1 VRRSALAEESTQDT
15 RDIAWRVAATYNRL
29 DQEAWATVGV
39 TIPLF
44 ASGRNRGALAAATA
58 DVERAEMEHAAA
70 QRRRTAELERA
81 AAGLQASAREADI
94 LRSNVLVGAGLAFAT
109 VQEGYRLGK
118 FPYLDVLDASQV
130 LLEARLQ
137 YTAALA
143 ALAQAR
149 IDVDRL
155 LGKTGMPSTT
165 SAR

>member
-1 VRRSALAEESTQDT
+1 
-15 RDIAWRVAATYNRL
+15 
-29 DQEAWATVGV
+29 
-39 TIPLF
+39 
-44 ASGRNRGALAAATA
+44 
-58 DVERAEMEHAAA
+58 MEHAAA
-70 QRRRTAELERA
+70 ELRLAAELQRA
-81 AAGLQASAREADI
+81 FAGLDASAREAAI
-94 LRSNVLVGAGLAFAT
+94 LKSSVLVGAGQAFAT

-155 LGKTGMPSTT
+155 LGNTGIPSTI

>member
-1 VRRSALAEESTQDT
+1 
-15 RDIAWRVAATYNRL
+15 
-29 DQEAWATVGV
+29 
-39 TIPLF
+39 
-44 ASGRNRGALAAATA
+44 
-58 DVERAEMEHAAA
+58 M
-70 QRRRTAELERA
+70 
-81 AAGLQASAREADI
+81 
-94 LRSNVLVGAGLAFAT
+94 LVGAEQAFAT

-155 LGKTGMPSTT
+155 LGKTSLPSTT
-165 SAR
+165 AVR